1 LSGHRR
7 VEQQP
12 AYILHYRPFRDSS
25 QILDVF
31 SRDHGKLALIARGS
45 RGARSRLKGILRPF
59 MPLSVSWVLKSDL
72 GTLTGAEVRGAPL
85 SLTGDALLSGYY
97 VNELLINFL
106 HRHDPQPDLFDTYT
120 QTLLSLGVADNL
132 AACLR
137 QFELRLL
144 RHSGYALSLGHEA
157 GSQRSIEPAGA
168 YEYKIEQGPVAAS
181 RDAGPMIFSGEE
193 LLAISREDFDEEGV
207 LRAAN
212 RLLRA
217 VIAFHLGG
225 KELKTRKVLVELHRR
240 R

>member
-1 LSGHRR
+1 
-7 VEQQP
+7 
-12 AYILHYRPFRDSS
+12 
-25 QILDVF
+25 
-31 SRDHGKLALIARGS
+31 
-45 RGARSRLKGILRPF
+45 
-59 MPLSVSWVLKSDL
+59 MPLSMSWVLKSDL

-106 HRHDPQPDLFDTYT
+106 HRHDPQPGLFDTYG
-120 QTLLSLGVADNL
+120 QTLVSLGAADNV

-144 RHSGYALSLGHEA
+144 RQTGYALNLNHEA
-157 GSQRSIEPAGA
+157 RSQQAIKPGGA
-168 YEYKIEQGPVAAS
+168 YEYRVEEGPVAVGRETGS
-181 RDAGPMIFSGEE
+181 MIFSGTD
-193 LLAISREDFDEEGV
+193 LLAISREEFDDEKV

-240 R
+240 RQE